1 MRFTVTLRQ
10 GYLRAELI
18 NRQTADDMREFLHA
32 VQAACQEHGCPR
44 ILMVV
49 RRSRAIFKPQ
59 DYGFDG
65 KSPGYVTGLVSSK
78 CQIALLGDSS
88 ELQAAH
94 EYIEVVARQQQINAR
109 AFRDEA
115 AALAWLQSGLQGVPP
130 PRSFESPKP
139 L

>member
-1 MRFTVTLRQ
+1 MHFSMNLRP
-10 GYLRAELI
+10 GHLRAELVG
-18 NRQTADDMREFLHA
+18 RQTADDMREFLHA
-32 VQAACQEHGCPR
+32 VQAACRRHGCSK

-49 RRSRAIFKPQ
+49 RASRVMFKPE

-65 KSPGYVTGLVSSK
+65 RLPGYVTGLVSPN

-88 ELQAAH
+88 ELHAAH
-94 EYIEVVARQQQINAR
+94 EYIEVVARQRQINAR

-115 AALAWLQSGLQGVPP
+115 AALLWLQGTPP
-130 PRSFESPKP
+130 PPGVASAKP